1 MIKIKVKYFS
11 TIRELLKKNEEILE
25 IPEKTT
31 IKDLIN
37 LLYKRYPALKE
48 YPFLIAKNLSY
59 ANKKEK
65 IHDNDEIAL
74 IPPVSGG

>member
-37 LLYKRYPALKE
+37 LLYKRYPA
-48 YPFLIAKNLSY
+48 
-59 ANKKEK
+59 
-65 IHDNDEIAL
+65 
-74 IPPVSGG
+74 